1 MGIMALPKSI
11 EPEFWCLNRL
21 SFSRELS
28 ISLSGIVTIARR
40 ELSLRM
46 LTFGCSMEWFIF
58 VRFE

>member
-28 ISLSGIVTIARR
+28 NSLSGIVTIARR

-46 LTFGCSMEWFIF
+46 LTSGGSIEW
-58 VRFE
+58 